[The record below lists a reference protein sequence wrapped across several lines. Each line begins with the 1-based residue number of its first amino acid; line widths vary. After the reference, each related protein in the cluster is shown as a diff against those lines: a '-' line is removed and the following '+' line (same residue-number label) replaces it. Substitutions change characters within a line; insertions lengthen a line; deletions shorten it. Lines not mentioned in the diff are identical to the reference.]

1 MIQHTPNMIRKGLL
15 IAALVGSLAALT
27 AGQTI
32 GALINGSLP
41 AVGFTFSST
50 LDNSVHIA
58 GGGIT
63 ESQIATLQKYVDK
76 LGALASPT
84 AAQKAALVSYRA
96 RLADYQAR
104 FAVAIDLRAGHATNV
119 KTTYSR
125 VPPSPTFEAGWHY
138 HNGPVVVTVTVGTLT
153 LFDAKCTSWDIL
165 PGHSYIE
172 SPGQILDA
180 KALPAKNSSIDN
192 VEWLTTRLYS
202 AGAIDPVPV
211 PAPCTP

>member
-1 MIQHTPNMIRKGLL
+1 MVQHKANLIRKGLL
-15 IAALVGSLAALT
+15 IMALVGSVAALS
-27 AGQTI
+27 ASQAF

-50 LDNSVHIA
+50 VDNSVQIA
-58 GGGIT
+58 GAGLT
-63 ESQIATLQKYVDK
+63 EADIAALQKYVDK
-76 LGALASPT
+76 LTALPSPT
-84 AAQKAALVSYRA
+84 ATQKAALIRYRA

-104 FAVAIDLRAGHATNV
+104 YAVAVDLRAAQATNV

-138 HNGPVVVTVTVGTLT
+138 HNGPVVVTVTAGTLT
-153 LFDAKCTSWDIL
+153 LFDSKCVGWDVL

-172 SPGQILDA
+172 SPGQVLDA
-180 KALPAKNSSIDN
+180 KALPAKNAGVDN
-192 VEWLTTRLYS
+192 VEWFTSRLYS
-202 AGAIDPVPV
+202 NGAIDPVPV